1 MKNELFERVL
11 DEEKR
16 IISRE
21 EETENY
27 KKYRHYTTEATNE
40 LKRNRAEAGCP
51 SVEVLRAYLNANK
64 WNSEM
69 LIIESFWESDD
80 LLKTLESGNIKE
92 FYLTDESSGLMKRIH
107 DITRVGWKME
117 AVVIKHPYYKQ
128 MNSETGKMEPEE
140 NMAIRFTK

>member
-1 MKNELFERVL
+1 MMNELFERVL
-11 DEEKR
+11 NEEKR

-51 SVEVLRAYLNANK
+51 SVEVLRAYLNANE

-69 LIIESFWESDD
+69 LIIESFCEGKD
-80 LLKTLESGNIKE
+80 LLETLESGNIKE

-117 AVVIKHPYYKQ
+117 AVVIKHPHRTHF
-128 MNSETGKMEPEE
+128 NCETGKIEPDEK
-140 NMAIRFTK
+140 MAIRFTR